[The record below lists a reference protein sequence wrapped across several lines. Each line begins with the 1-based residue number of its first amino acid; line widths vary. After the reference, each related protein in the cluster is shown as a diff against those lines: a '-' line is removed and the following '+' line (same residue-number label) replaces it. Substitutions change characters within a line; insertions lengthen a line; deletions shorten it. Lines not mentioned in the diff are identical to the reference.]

1 MGLFAT
7 VGRVLGA
14 FCITQHI
21 NVLSP
26 PHLCDSRLQV
36 MQALLACLQVRLQ
49 CVAGQQLVL
58 TRHQTTNNSLEQG
71 NAAKW
76 FVSSP

>member
-21 NVLSP
+21 GLHVS
-26 PHLCDSRLQV
+26 
-36 MQALLACLQVRLQ
+36 
-49 CVAGQQLVL
+49 GLVGSNS
-58 TRHQTTNNSLEQG
+58 TTNYWLPFRVPTGLFSM
-71 NAAKW
+71 
-76 FVSSP
+76 VRS